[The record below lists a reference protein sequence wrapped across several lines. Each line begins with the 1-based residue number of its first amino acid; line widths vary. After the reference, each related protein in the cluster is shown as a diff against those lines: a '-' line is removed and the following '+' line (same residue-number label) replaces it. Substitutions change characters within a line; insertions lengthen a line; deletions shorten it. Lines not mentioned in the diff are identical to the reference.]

1 MKLQKVEDLLM
12 LHIKLIIRELSLFT
26 TMVSRGF
33 VKKAV
38 EAITESTNP

>member
-1 MKLQKVEDLLM
+1 MFSLNDKVREGQRESV
-12 LHIKLIIRELSLFT
+12 IIRELSLFT

-38 EAITESTNP
+38 EAITEATNP